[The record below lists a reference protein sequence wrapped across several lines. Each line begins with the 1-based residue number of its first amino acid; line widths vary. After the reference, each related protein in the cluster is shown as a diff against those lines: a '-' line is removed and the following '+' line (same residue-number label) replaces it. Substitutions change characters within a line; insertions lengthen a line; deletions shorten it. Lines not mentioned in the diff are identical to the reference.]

1 MVQPGIDVVLFVND
15 KPVAGQ
21 QNASLNR
28 SMSPIEITNKING
41 EWKDS
46 IAGLR
51 SWKLQCGGMYVV
63 SAEALTAIDDA
74 FMNNEE
80 VSVSLSVGE
89 QKYFGKALITDFP
102 INAVYQSQFKY
113 TLSLLGVGEL
123 QRES

>member
-1 MVQPGIDVVLFVND
+1 
-15 KPVAGQ
+15 
-21 QNASLNR
+21 
-28 SMSPIEITNKING
+28 MSPIEITNKING

-89 QKYFGKALITDFP
+89 
-102 INAVYQSQFKY
+102 
-113 TLSLLGVGEL
+113 
-123 QRES
+123 